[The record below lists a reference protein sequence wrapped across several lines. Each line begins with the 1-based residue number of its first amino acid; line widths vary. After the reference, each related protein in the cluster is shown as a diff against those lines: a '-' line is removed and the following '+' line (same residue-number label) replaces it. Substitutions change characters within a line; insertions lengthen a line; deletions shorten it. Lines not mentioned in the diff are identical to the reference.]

1 MEPGNMRLMVLSAGE
16 SWNAFKQQIADYLF
30 NPDNWTDWL
39 IVAIKIAVILIAGK
53 IVVTVSNRAFEHIM
67 KGHERQRLPIDIRRT
82 KTVGR
87 LAQNLVS
94 WTIRFFVIVLVLAQF
109 GFNLAPIL
117 AGAGIIG
124 LAVGFGA
131 QSLVKDVMTGFFIVF
146 ENQFAVGDTI
156 QTGAYKGT
164 VEEIGIRTIR
174 IRSHT
179 GEMFIIPNGMITQ
192 VTNFSTHNSLA
203 IADVTVAND
212 EHLDRAMEVLNATL
226 KAAFESSEWMVKEPV
241 ILGVQSVSGAEVT
254 FRVTVECKP
263 NAQSEAIRE
272 LNLALAKEL
281 NGLGLKKV
289 S

>member
-164 VEEIGIRTIR
+164 VEEIGIRTTR

>member
-1 MEPGNMRLMVLSAGE
+1 MEPGNMRLIVLSAGQ
-16 SWNAFKQQIADYLF
+16 SWNAFKEQIADYLF

-53 IVVTVSNRAFEHIM
+53 IAVSVSNRAFEHVM
-67 KGHERQRLPIDIRRT
+67 KGHERQRLPIDMRRT
-82 KTVGR
+82 KTVAR

-94 WTIRFFVIVLVLAQF
+94 WTIRFFVIVLVLSQF

-131 QSLVKDVMTGFFIVF
+131 QSLVKDIITGFFIVF

-156 QTGAYKGT
+156 QTGTYKGT
-164 VEEIGIRTIR
+164 VEEIGIRTTR

-212 EHLDRAMEVLNATL
+212 EQLDQATEVLKATL
-226 KAAFESSEWMVKEPV
+226 KTAFESSEWMVKEPV
-241 ILGVQSVSGAEVT
+241 ILGIQSVSNAEVT

-263 NAQSEAIRE
+263 NAQAEAIRE
-272 LNLALAKEL
+272 LNLALAKAF
-281 NGLGLKKV
+281 NGLGLRKV